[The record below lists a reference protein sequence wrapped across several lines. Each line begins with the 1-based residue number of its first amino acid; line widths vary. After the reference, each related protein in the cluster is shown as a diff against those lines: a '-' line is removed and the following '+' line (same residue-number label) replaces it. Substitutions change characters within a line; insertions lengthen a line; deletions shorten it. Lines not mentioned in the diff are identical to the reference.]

1 MSRRNVPYGLMFDQ
15 NSAVKPRRSSSV
27 SFLAHA
33 GSARICWSSS
43 VLTCSLNFEVGPQY
57 GV

>member
-1 MSRRNVPYGLMFDQ
+1 MSRPKVPYGLTLDQ
-15 NSAVKPRRSSSV
+15 NSAVKPRRSSSL
-27 SFLAHA
+27 SFFTHF
-33 GSARICWSSS
+33 GSARICCTSS